1 MSVSTKQRLAS
12 LDALRGFDL
21 FVLVALGPLVM
32 TVSDAVAWDGL
43 SPLRK
48 AFTHVA
54 WEGFA
59 FWDLVMPLFVFM
71 AGASIPFALSNYVGG
86 AKRGMFL
93 LRLLKRVALLWLL
106 GMVVQGNLLGLDPS
120 RLYLYTNTLQA
131 IASGYLIAA
140 LTFTTFRWKGQLLV
154 CVALL
159 LAYWGLMEWVRVD
172 GFGGGSY
179 EQTTN
184 LAEWVDRT
192 VLGRFRDAAQV
203 GGDGRVVFA
212 PWYHYTWILSTLNFG
227 ATALTGVFAGLIARN
242 AWGGMLKV
250 LAYAGFGVAMLALGL
265 VWGEAMPIIKT
276 IWTSSM
282 VLFSSGLCFLLMGLF
297 FFIYD
302 VCHLSLGL
310 NFLKVYGMNSIVA
323 YVISEVVNF
332 RCMAHSVFW
341 GLEQYLGAY
350 YPCLLTFCQI
360 LIVFTILRLMYKNEV
375 FVKV

>member
-1 MSVSTKQRLAS
+1 
-12 LDALRGFDL
+12 
-21 FVLVALGPLVM
+21 
-32 TVSDAVAWDGL
+32 
-43 SPLRK
+43 
-48 AFTHVA
+48 
-54 WEGFA
+54 
-59 FWDLVMPLFVFM
+59 
-71 AGASIPFALSNYVGG
+71 
-86 AKRGMFL
+86 
-93 LRLLKRVALLWLL
+93 
-106 GMVVQGNLLGLDPS
+106 
-120 RLYLYTNTLQA
+120 
-131 IASGYLIAA
+131 
-140 LTFTTFRWKGQLLV
+140 
-154 CVALL
+154 LL

-172 GFGGGSY
+172 DFGGGSY
-179 EQTTN
+179 EQATN

-203 GGDGRVVFA
+203 GDDGRVVFA
-212 PWYHYTWILSTLNFG
+212 SWYHYTWILSTLNFG
-227 ATALTGVFAGLIARN
+227 APALTGVFAGLIARN